1 MTTVTRMY
9 KPFSLLSSKP
19 SGFSLVELLV
29 VVMLLGILAG
39 SGIRFFS
46 GAANDTRLRA
56 ANDAVEAML
65 RACQQRARQRGLP
78 VQLVWAGNGFQ
89 ILGSPAGSFPIQE
102 LSTETCARLSELRF
116 YATGTTLQG
125 RPISS
130 VTISLVVPGA
140 EPTRVFLPLLP

>member
-1 MTTVTRMY
+1 MY
-9 KPFSLLSSKP
+9 KLYSFPAAKR

-29 VVMLLGILAG
+29 VIMLLGILAG

-56 ANDAVEAML
+56 ATDAVDAML

-78 VQLVWAGNGFQ
+78 VQLVWAGNSFQ
-89 ILGSPAGSFPIQE
+89 IRGSAASSFPIQE
-102 LSTETCARLSELRF
+102 LTPDTRDRLSELQF
-116 YATGTTLQG
+116 YATGTLLQG

-130 VTISLVVPGA
+130 VTVSLAVPGA
-140 EPTRVFLPLLP
+140 EPIRIFLPLLP